1 MGGKM
6 AAASRVVQAV
16 KPHAPLI
23 KFPDRL
29 GSPRPNVF
37 VSVQEALKTMIMTS
51 PPQSTGTPMAQ
62 STVGSV
68 SRPPGPPSSASH
80 SWLPGPPDTAS
91 SVRALPHRYRRTT
104 MTEEEMA
111 YIQRGGPE

>member
-1 MGGKM
+1 MGSKM
-6 AAASRVVQAV
+6 AAASRVVQTV

-29 GSPRPNVF
+29 GSPRPNV
-37 VSVQEALKTMIMTS
+37 QEALKTMIMTS
-51 PPQSTGTPMAQ
+51 PPQSTGTQMAQ
-62 STVGSV
+62 SAVGSV
-68 SRPPGPPSSASH
+68 CRPPGPPSSASL

-91 SVRALPHRYRRTT
+91 SVRALPHKYRRTT
-104 MTEEEMA
+104 MAEEEMG